1 MKVTIVEV
9 AKSAGVSPAT
19 VSRVVGNYGYVSEK
33 TRKKVLS
40 AVRELGYRP
49 DTIARSMVTKSTRTI
64 GLVVTDITNPF
75 FAQLA
80 RGVEAV
86 TWQNGYTLILANTD
100 EDVARE
106 KAIIMTLQEK
116 RVDAFI
122 IVPAS
127 SKDATHLAELVEAG
141 IPVVLLDRGVKNL
154 VVDTVLVDNEEG
166 AFQAVSHLI
175 DLGHTRI
182 GIILDN
188 LDTSTNEERLAGY
201 RRAISSHGLQLEDG
215 LVQSCQYTRQSAY
228 ELVYSML
235 QPAERPTALFTTNN
249 FMTIGAIK
257 AVNEC
262 GLNIPRDIA
271 LVGFDD
277 LEWNQVNYPQLTV
290 VAQPVVEM
298 GNLAG
303 QRILARLKNE
313 TTPPMEI
320 RLKTRFIIRESCG
333 VKLRPNS

>member
-33 TRKKVLS
+33 TRQKVQA
-40 AVRELGYRP
+40 AVKEMGYRP
-49 DTIARSMVTKSTRTI
+49 NTIARSMVTKSTRTI

-80 RGVEAV
+80 RGVEAI
-86 TWQNGYTLILANTD
+86 TWQNGYTLILANSD
-100 EDVARE
+100 EDSERE
-106 KAIIMTLQEK
+106 RAIIRALQEK
-116 RVDAFI
+116 QVDAFI

-127 SKDATHLAELVEAG
+127 SKNASHLEELVASRA
-141 IPVVLLDRGVKNL
+141 PVVLLDRGVKNL
-154 VVDTVLVDNEEG
+154 VVDSVMVDNEEG
-166 AFQAVSHLI
+166 AYQAVTHLI
-175 DLGHTRI
+175 KLGHSRI

-188 LDTSTNEERLAGY
+188 PDITTNEERLSGY
-201 RRAISSHGLQLEDG
+201 QRAITAHGLQMEKG
-215 LVQSCQYTRQSAY
+215 LIQSCQYTRQSAY
-228 ELVYSML
+228 ELVHGML
-235 QPAERPTALFTTNN
+235 QTPDRPTALFTTNN

-257 AVNEC
+257 AVNEA
-262 GLNIPRDIA
+262 GLNIPKDIA

-277 LEWNQVNYPQLTV
+277 LEWNQLNSPQLTA
-290 VAQPVVEM
+290 VAQPVTEM

-303 QRILARLKNE
+303 QRILARIKNE
-313 TTPPMEI
+313 NTPAMEI

-333 VKLRPNS
+333 ATLASKS

>member
-33 TRKKVLS
+33 TRQKVQA
-40 AVRELGYRP
+40 AVKEMGYRP
-49 DTIARSMVTKSTRTI
+49 NTIARSMVTKSTRTI

-80 RGVEAV
+80 RGVEAI
-86 TWQNGYTLILANTD
+86 TWQNGYTLILANSD
-100 EDVARE
+100 EDSERE
-106 KAIIMTLQEK
+106 RAIIRALQEK
-116 RVDAFI
+116 QVDAFI

-127 SKDATHLAELVEAG
+127 SKNASHLEELVASRA
-141 IPVVLLDRGVKNL
+141 PVVLLDRGVKNL
-154 VVDTVLVDNEEG
+154 VVDSVMVDNEEG
-166 AFQAVSHLI
+166 AYQAVTHLI
-175 DLGHTRI
+175 KLGHSRI

-188 LDTSTNEERLAGY
+188 PDITTNEERLSGY
-201 RRAISSHGLQLEDG
+201 QRAITAHGLQMEKG
-215 LVQSCQYTRQSAY
+215 LIQSCQYTRQSAY
-228 ELVYSML
+228 ELVHGML
-235 QPAERPTALFTTNN
+235 QTPDRPTALFTTNN

-257 AVNEC
+257 AVNEA
-262 GLNIPRDIA
+262 GLNIPKDIA

-277 LEWNQVNYPQLTV
+277 LEWNQLNSPQLTA
-290 VAQPVVEM
+290 VAQPVTEM

-303 QRILARLKNE
+303 QRILARIKNE
-313 TTPPMEI
+313 NTPAMEI

-333 VKLRPNS
+333 ETLASKF